1 MAGDVITRAGLLL
14 VKFFLT
20 VFRRLDSGARGPLGG
35 FPNNFLQGGIPII
48 GPVPPFVCQAVA
60 CAAMA
65 YT

>member
-1 MAGDVITRAGLLL
+1 MAGDVVTRAGLLL

-20 VFRRLDSGARGPLGG
+20 VFRCLDSGARGPLGG
-35 FPNNFLQGGIPII
+35 FLNNFLQGGILIV

-60 CAAMA
+60 CAAVA

>member
-1 MAGDVITRAGLLL
+1 MAGDVVTWVGLLL

-35 FPNNFLQGGIPII
+35 FPNSFLQGGILIV
-48 GPVPPFVCQAVA
+48 GPVPPFVCQPVA
-60 CAAMA
+60 CAAVA